1 LSTKAKKPAV
11 KKAPV
16 KKVKSAPKAKP
27 KPDLNLEKSEAPEKL
42 EVRNEKPVSQA
53 GELGVVPARIP
64 GKEKYFESVGRRKTA
79 VARVRLLTKKSSDQE
94 PPEGRALI
102 IIRSKFDSKVLDRPY
117 YEYFKDQELANIVDS
132 PFKKLKSLTRFKATV
147 IVNGGGISGQAEAI
161 RHGISRALTLFDINF
176 AKKLKKAG
184 YLTRDSRRTER
195 KKPGLKKARKSPR
208 WAKR

>member
-1 LSTKAKKPAV
+1 MPTKTTTKKPVIKKTVAKK
-11 KKAPV
+11 KPV
-16 KKVKSAPKAKP
+16 AKP
-27 KPDLNLEKSEAPEKL
+27 KPDLELEKPE
-42 EVRNEKPVSQA
+42 VVSKPVASSHEQEA
-53 GELGVVPARIP
+53 TIVKP

-102 IIRSKFDSKVLDRPY
+102 VVRSKAFDKTQDQPY

-147 IVNGGGISGQAEAI
+147 IVSGGGTNGQAEAV

-176 AKKLKKAG
+176 AKKLKKAQF
-184 YLTRDSRRTER
+184 LTRDSRRKER
-195 KKPGLKKARKSPR
+195 KKPGLKKARKGPR